1 MDGDGAAIM
10 HLGNLA
16 TVGNHGP
23 PNYKHVVINNGAHDS
38 VGGQPTDAEQHDSFN
53 ICKTA
58 MALGYRK
65 VCSEVSTIYKWS
77 LSVYLSFLSLCFF
90 EILF

>member
-1 MDGDGAAIM
+1 MDGDGAVIM

-23 PNYKHVVINNGAHDS
+23 SNYKHVVINNGAHDS

-65 VCSEVSTIYKWS
+65 VCSNVSRIGK
-77 LSVYLSFLSLCFF
+77 
-90 EILF
+90 